1 MSYYRRFVPK
11 FSQLASPLHKLLK
24 KDAKYEWT
32 DEQERAFQ
40 TLKQKLISPPILRY
54 PDYSRGFILTTDA
67 SNEGLGAVLSQGE
80 IGKDL
85 PVAFA
90 SRTLNKAERN
100 YSTTEKELLAIVW
113 GMRYF
118 RPYLFGRKFV
128 VVTVHKPLTWIMSVK
143 DPGSRLLRWRIKLE
157 EYDYDIVYKKG
168 GQNTNADAL
177 SRVNSLVKEQGE
189 TEEKKEQVTDERTRA
204 IILYE
209 YHDSPLGG
217 HRGMNKTFREIRKK
231 YVWPNMKR
239 DIERYVKKCKSCQ
252 VNKNLGQRNRAP
264 MEITTT
270 ARRPFERCALDIVGP
285 TTTTNRGNRYI
296 LTFQDDLT
304 KFMAA
309 VPIPVQDAETVAREF
324 VQNIVLKF
332 GTPDV
337 ILTDQGSN
345 FLSELFARTCKLLRI
360 KRTHTTAFCP
370 QSNGRLEHGHRVL
383 IEYLRHYVTEDQKD
397 WDDWIPYAT
406 CVYNVTTHR
415 ATGYTPFELLFGHEA
430 RLPSVLQEKPTPR
443 YNYEDYVH
451 ELKGR
456 MQTAHA
462 VARDRLIQSK
472 VRSKVDYDRK
482 TAPVMLKKGDKVPLY
497 DESLRRGRSR
507 KLSAQWA
514 GPCEVLVVDGVNAT
528 IKRGKNT
535 TKVHVNRLKPFS

>member
-1 MSYYRRFVPK
+1 M
-11 FSQLASPLHKLLK
+11 
-24 KDAKYEWT
+24 
-32 DEQERAFQ
+32 
-40 TLKQKLISPPILRY
+40 
-54 PDYSRGFILTTDA
+54 TTDA

-90 SRTLNKAERN
+90 SRTLNKAEIN
-100 YSTTEKELLAIVW
+100 YSTTEKELLTIVW

-189 TEEKKEQVTDERTRA
+189 MEEKKEQVTDERTRA
-204 IILYE
+204 TILYE

-337 ILTDQGSN
+337 ILTDQGSH

-535 TKVHVNRLKPFS
+535 TKGHVNRLKPFF